1 MNVAMLLSCGSFEG
15 FFGGV
20 QGQTV
25 ESYLSNYRNDWCWYY
40 GAGLV
45 RNGIQPILYIPSLNQ
60 TGRYETDV
68 GISVRFLQLDA
79 WYRPMEKVWLKR
91 LSRTNPFSLYA
102 DERLNTAALM
112 RPLHAGLAQDNI
124 DLLYVQEY
132 WSGRFD
138 HIVARVDIP
147 VTAADHG
154 GVSRGVLKWFKR
166 RSFAA
171 TPAVYCQTVD
181 ECAIVSKFGG
191 RPRLQ
196 PNGCD
201 TSEFFPLPDGQR
213 SKTILTVARLTNRQK
228 RTSDLIEALALLPD
242 DWTLDVVGTGPDLG
256 QLQRCAAR
264 AGVTSR
270 VRFHGFVSRATVRDL
285 LRTCGVYAMPSANEA
300 VAIAALEA
308 MGCGA
313 AVVLSRIR
321 AFEVLVQDDLNGM
334 LVEVGNRPAMA
345 QAILHAWSN
354 RDRLG
359 SAAVET
365 VRQRFDT
372 DRLYRELAQS
382 LRSFVTPREAIRPL
396 PLPVGSGN
404 RPDMTAFDI

>member
-25 ESYLSNYRNDWCWYY
+25 ESYLKNYRNDWCWYY

-45 RNGIQPILYIPSLNQ
+45 KNGIKPILYIPSLNE

-79 WYRPMEKVWLKR
+79 WYRPMERVWLKR
-91 LSRTNPFSLYA
+91 LSRTNPFTLYA

-112 RPLHAGLAQDNI
+112 KPLQEGMARDQV

-138 HIVARVDIP
+138 HIVPRVGIP

-171 TPAVYCQTVD
+171 TPGLYCQTDD
-181 ECAIVSKFGG
+181 ECKTVARLGG
-191 RPRLQ
+191 RPTLQ

-201 TSEFFPLPDGQR
+201 TSEFFPLSDAHR

-228 RTSDLIEALALLPD
+228 RTSDLIEALALLPE

-256 QLQRCAAR
+256 KLQACAAR
-264 AGVTSR
+264 AGVSSR
-270 VRFHGFVSRATVRDL
+270 IRFHGFVSRTTVRDL
-285 LRTCGVYAMPSANEA
+285 LRTCGVYAMPSSNEA

-334 LVEVGNRPAMA
+334 LVDVGDRAA
-345 QAILHAWSN
+345 LAKAILHAWSS
-354 RDRLG
+354 RERLG
-359 SAAVET
+359 AAAVET

-372 DRLYRELAQS
+372 DSLYRDLAQS
-382 LRSFVTPREAIRPL
+382 LRRFAAPLARVQPTPVLPPTPLHDRP
-396 PLPVGSGN
+396 
-404 RPDMTAFDI
+404 